1 MNMKVEFVRFDAS
14 DGVELQGWLSNAG
27 GDLTVIHMHGMSGNG
42 YEHPFLDNM
51 HETYVKNGISFFSID
66 TRGHGIISYFRQK
79 DGSDL
84 WGEGT
89 KLGGSCYEI
98 FDESMHDIRGAIEYL
113 ATLGKTKFIL
123 QGHSLGGSKVVN
135 YLKSTNDER
144 VAGAILLAPTDMVAW
159 ANTEPKNAD
168 YIEKAQKSVTDG
180 MPEALV
186 GAQCWKDET
195 PLSAQTYLSICKADT
210 PVDIYRNEVLGV
222 IDTPMTIIYGT
233 DDIGITNVDGT
244 IDKWI
249 ERFDDVKNANTNV
262 EIIEGA
268 QHSFSGYEK
277 QLTEI
282 STNFVKRYL

>member
-1 MNMKVEFVRFDAS
+1 MNVDFVRFDAS
-14 DGVELQGWLSNAG
+14 DGVELQGWLSDSE
-27 GDLTVIHMHGMSGNG
+27 GDVAVIHIHGMSGNG

-51 HETYVKNGISFFSID
+51 HETYAKNGIAFFSID

-79 DGSDL
+79 DGSDS

-89 KLGGSCYEI
+89 KLGGSCFEK
-98 FDESMHDIRGAIEYL
+98 FDESVHDIRGAIDYL

-144 VAGAILLAPTDMVAW
+144 VVGAILLAPTDMVAW
-159 ANTEPKNAD
+159 ANTDPKNEE
-168 YIEKAQKSVTDG
+168 YLELAQKLIVGDK
-180 MPEALV
+180 PESLV
-186 GAQCWKDET
+186 GAQCWEDET

-210 PVDIYRNEVLGV
+210 PVDIYRSEVLGV
-222 IDTPMTIIYGT
+222 IDTPMAIIYGT

-249 ERFDDVKNANTNV
+249 ERFDAVKNANTNV

-277 QLTEI
+277 QLVEI
-282 STNFVKRYL
+282 ASNFAKRYL